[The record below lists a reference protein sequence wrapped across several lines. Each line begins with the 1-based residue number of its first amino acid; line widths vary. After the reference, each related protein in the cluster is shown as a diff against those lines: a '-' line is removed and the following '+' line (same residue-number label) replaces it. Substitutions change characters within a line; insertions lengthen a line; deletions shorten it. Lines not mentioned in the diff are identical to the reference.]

1 MDTPTM
7 KIIDMH
13 TLDHANFYYW
23 TNAIGELNLSDDNQ
37 SDHHDGKNVPVY
49 VQNVIDLTEF
59 DQYPVREYVVTLN
72 GVTGILFNMLYDE
85 SYVQDVSGVCDK
97 DLIPFM
103 HRFGD
108 YLKFYAGTICQNV
121 KYINYNTETIL
132 GLYSDPDGHELAVVF
147 PIYNGTELISN
158 TCGPNIQKIRDYL
171 NERYTSPD
179 LETAIRFLKKEFD
192 TAEATEDTAEATEDT
207 AEATEDTAEQ
217 PNQQK
222 NEKSKTTPGFAVQAL
237 NQIINGIPDKKNLPL
252 LINNKPVTEIQI
264 RITEDPDNKFVLNLI
279 SAESDD
285 IVELSNPKQ

>member
-1 MDTPTM
+1 MDTPAM

-13 TLDHANFYYW
+13 TLDHENFHYW
-23 TNAIGELNLSDDNQ
+23 TNAVGELNLPDDTQ
-37 SDHHDGKNVPVY
+37 SEHHDGKNVPVY
-49 VQNVIDLTEF
+49 VQNVIDITEF
-59 DQYPVREYVVTLN
+59 DQHPVREYVVTLN

-121 KYINYNTETIL
+121 KHINYNTETIL

-147 PIYNGTELISN
+147 PIYDGTELINN
-158 TCGPNIQKIRDYL
+158 TCGQNIRDIRNYL

-192 TAEATEDTAEATEDT
+192 DAKSTEDTAG
-207 AEATEDTAEQ
+207 Q

-222 NEKSKTTPGFAVQAL
+222 IEKSKTTPVFTVQAL
-237 NQIINGIPDKKNLPL
+237 NQIINGLPDKKNLPL
-252 LINNKPVTEIQI
+252 LINNKPVSEIQI
-264 RITEDPDNKFVLNLI
+264 RIVDDAENKFVLNLI
-279 SAESDD
+279 SSE
-285 IVELSNPKQ
+285 EEF

>member
-13 TLDHANFYYW
+13 TLDHENFHYW
-23 TNAIGELNLSDDNQ
+23 TNAIGELNISDDTQ
-37 SDHHDGKNVPVY
+37 SAPRAMKNVPVY
-49 VQNVIDLTEF
+49 VQNVIDITEF
-59 DQYPVREYVVTLN
+59 DQHPVREYVVTLN

-121 KYINYNTETIL
+121 KHINYNTETIL

-147 PIYNGTELISN
+147 PIYDGVELINN
-158 TCGPNIQKIRDYL
+158 TCGQNIRDIRNYL
-171 NERYTSPD
+171 NERYTSSD

-192 TAEATEDTAEATEDT
+192 DTKSTEGA
-207 AEATEDTAEQ
+207 AEQ
-217 PNQQK
+217 QNQQK
-222 NEKSKTTPGFAVQAL
+222 IEKSKTTPVFTTQAL
-237 NQIINGIPDKKNLPL
+237 NQIINGLSNKKNLPL
-252 LINNKPVTEIQI
+252 LINNKPVAEIQI
-264 RITEDPDNKFVLNLI
+264 RIVDDAENKFVLNLI
-279 SAESDD
+279 SPE
-285 IVELSNPKQ
+285 EEF